1 MRRRIHAFALTVA
14 LLTGVLAGCAP
25 AATDLKSETSAQM
38 QAVVVS
44 VAESA
49 AAGDPVTA
57 LQRLDEL
64 QQRLDAAVAAGDV
77 SAERAV
83 AIQDAI
89 DAVRADLQP
98 APEPTVVPA
107 PEPTVDESVDDAPAD
122 EKGKGKGDEK
132 PGKGDEK
139 KPGKKGD

>member
-98 APEPTVVPA
+98 APEPTVAPT
-107 PEPTVDESVDDAPAD
+107 PEPTVDESVDDAPSD
-122 EKGKGKGDEK
+122 DKGKDDDEK

-139 KPGKKGD
+139 KPGKKDD

>member
-1 MRRRIHAFALTVA
+1 VKRGIRAFALTAA
-14 LLTGVLAGCAP
+14 LLAGVLTGCAP
-25 AATDLKSETSAQM
+25 AATDLKSETSTQM

-49 AAGDPVTA
+49 AAGDMVTA

-83 AIQDAI
+83 AIQEAI

-98 APEPTVVPA
+98 SPEPTVAPA
-107 PEPTVDESVDDAPAD
+107 PEPTVDDSEDDGPAED
-122 EKGKGKGDEK
+122 KGKDDDEK
-132 PGKGDEK
+132 PGKDDEN
-139 KPGKKGD
+139 KPGKKDD